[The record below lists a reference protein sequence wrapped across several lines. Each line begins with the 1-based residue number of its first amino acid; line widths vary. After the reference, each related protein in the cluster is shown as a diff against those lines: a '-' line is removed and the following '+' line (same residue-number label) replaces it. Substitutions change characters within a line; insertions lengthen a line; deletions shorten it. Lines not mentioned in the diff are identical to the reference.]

1 MNHVNENDN
10 DNANDNADIEA
21 LLRRQF
27 DSAVADEGFSTRLM
41 QRLPAS
47 RRRRHWPLWA
57 GLCGGALAAA
67 MSVGSSPLLQHG
79 GRDLFER
86 QWSPAAITLLLVM
99 AGLSLLSLCWGL
111 AEADDHV
118 GGSRRA
124 GSCRVH

>member
-1 MNHVNENDN
+1 MNHDNENE
-10 DNANDNADIEA
+10 NADIEA

-47 RRRRHWPLWA
+47 RRRRRWPLWA
-57 GLCGGALAAA
+57 GLGVGAVAAA
-67 MSVGSSPLLQHG
+67 ISMGSSPVLQHG
-79 GRDLFER
+79 GRDLFEG
-86 QWSPAAITLLLVM
+86 QWSAAAITLLLVM

-118 GGSRRA
+118 GDARRA
-124 GSCRVH
+124 GDGRVN